1 MLPQPASRGFGVA
14 ILPLGAAQPSSGP
27 PLGRP
32 VRLVPLSDPEMR
44 ARIWPAWCGDRAAD
58 PAAQAVTQY
67 ALDRIRHRDADPS
80 QVR

>member
-1 MLPQPASRGFGVA
+1 VLTHLASRGFGMA

-44 ARIWPAWCGDRAAD
+44 ARIWPAWSGDRTAD
-58 PAAQAVTQY
+58 PAARAVIQY